1 MVLAY
6 RIFQLFEWLMILK
19 WLGTT
24 ELESKHNGDV
34 LKTTGKKKNATGED
48 ICQKEDR
55 MIAWR
60 VILKDPQEESC

>member
-1 MVLAY
+1 MLGFMPMVLAY

-34 LKTTGKKKNATGED
+34 LKTTGKKKMLLVRIYVKKKTE
-48 ICQKEDR
+48 
-55 MIAWR
+55 
-60 VILKDPQEESC
+60 